1 MDPALWAELEGP
13 RDHIVAAIVR
23 FVPGAPP
30 PANVRIIARFGDIAT
45 IRVRRG
51 ELLALHAHPSVASLK
66 APRPM
71 VPDQPIGSRIGG
83 GASSVATMPGSLW
96 RTYRDGTREPRRQ
109 RSQRPGQRSLGTG
122 QPSGRG
128 VVVGLVDWG
137 CDFKHVN
144 FIARNGRTRLRALW
158 DQRGSGRG
166 SPSYGYGVVHNRR
179 AIDRALASDD
189 PFAELG
195 YDPIDADDD
204 DNGTHGTHVMDI
216 AAGVPNAGPGGVA
229 PGAEIVFVHLA
240 ALSWGPRHIASSVC
254 LLEAVDFISRV
265 AGAKPWVINLSLGS
279 HAGPH
284 DGTTLVEQ
292 ALDALVTSGP
302 GRVIVQSCG
311 NYGKRP
317 VHTAGRLAPGRRR
330 RLRWH
335 VDPSDQ
341 TPNEIELWYPG
352 RDSIAMNLI
361 APDGRTVARALP
373 DSHGT
378 IVDGTQQ
385 IGRFAHRR
393 GDPNNGDN
401 QATIILDPERARRG
415 PWQVELEALT
425 IADGHYHVWIE
436 RDEVTRGSQSRL
448 ARADFVPT
456 TTTGT
461 ICNGQHTISVGAY
474 DPQTRARAWFS
485 SIGPTRDGR
494 NKPDILAKGVGIVA
508 ARSDGSDDDQALVTT
523 KSGTSMASPHVAG
536 AVAVLLEAAQQP
548 LTAGEVKQILIET
561 GTPSGDGP
569 PLLNLR
575 AAVARVRGSSARREA
590 RAELTEAVPAT
601 TACCEDCAPPNFHP
615 QPLPAE
621 PAEVFDA
628 FLRGTSLS
636 EAARHL
642 RLVAMPGEHSILPV
656 RDTDIVVRRALGEGR
671 IATVGRIAELR
682 ETARSSFVPGYRA
695 PFDTLVLREGGAGGA
710 PPGPC
715 DSDSRPCAPNST
727 PTDPPKPKRTVDEWL
742 ALDTPPSTDDAAAA
756 RGIELATAKAK
767 NLHWWTEFGLDRVK
781 PLRGVDPTEFP
792 IAYANRTLKVQQF
805 LTAQAIDVKVLHRR
819 IVPDGIL
826 GADTLTLLH
835 HVAWYIDL
843 GFFRTDLV
851 ALGVAVERLGA
862 IGGKAAHKARI
873 TALPLEITYEWD
885 ATSTADKVLN
895 LYRRKHTDTAE
906 KRLALQTWLLGDLAK
921 TSWPPFDW
929 DTYIGLMRRLY
940 GSAPIRVRGGFL
952 RGYRRAEDE
961 DAAIVAKRDSAALAF
976 YIWQRDPTTEDREQ
990 LGVDIPQTTSG
1001 RKAVAEWSQS
1011 DGDPNVD
1018 MVILKYLPKITE
1030 DTRRATVNEWLLE
1043 LEAAERKRKEQNK
1056 ESLHI
1061 LAVNLVS
1068 RLDQTRSFIWE
1079 FHFADEA
1086 GPLVAYPPDV
1096 RTTFFDELTALGK
1109 LDAFYD
1115 AFADMVNFDNR
1126 AVAANLT
1133 KDTKYEKTAAYL
1145 KYLAA
1150 HRKKTEGIRKH
1161 AYDVEKQQIILDKNS
1176 DRVLRIGQQWSG
1188 VAGDVHP
1195 IYKRDQKI
1203 ERLKP
1208 ARQRELCK
1216 QTLKELTQLI
1226 AEAAATAKDGR
1237 DGTTTDS
1244 EKLLETAVNRAR
1256 DALVPP
1262 LSKDDVETISW
1273 EMSVRVT
1280 GLARRPIDG
1289 IERVQIE
1296 YEIVER
1302 INGGHWIP
1310 VPCSK
1315 RWRSEQEF
1323 GEELFFIF
1331 WEHFTRVMNWIAA
1344 VTIAVV
1350 AIAFLAMSGIGVALI
1365 RLAGGVRFV
1374 LANVLISEAIYVI
1387 TSGGEL
1393 SWEGFLQAALAG
1405 YLQALGFR
1413 AFAPVGNWLG
1423 GLVAGKA
1430 TGLMFLRAG
1439 ASWLV
1444 TKGVTGGGAFALQE
1458 VGTLF
1463 AMDMIVVLRGGSM
1476 SSWKDYVKTAGHG
1489 FLLGAALEIGLGTAI
1504 TGLGGALRGT
1514 VAHKLASALGRALSE
1529 TKQVLKGMSADAFI
1543 DLCIKAKLGF
1553 DDFVFG
1559 ASQGLSRFKAWLRDV
1574 VEDPALIAQ
1583 VAGDVSK
1590 QIEASAAA
1598 LAKKLKATPGAAW
1611 TGAKAAS
1618 KRAWSNIA
1626 TSFYADI
1633 IALSD
1638 VVLSDRAIF
1647 GLRRMLAEHGG
1658 ALKPSDLTT
1667 AMQKLRLAPKS
1678 ADGALALLGALD
1690 KEILEIVLKRDA
1702 LYAFIESKGLLSLI
1716 SRGVEMTVADLRTLF
1731 QRGFA
1736 GKLNEFDAWV
1746 AELDKLAADAQA
1758 SVLAAMRTHID
1769 SLSPA
1774 AAIALVKQGIALD
1787 AVRLAGVEAMA
1798 AGSSR
1803 TAMDALI
1810 ARAPKGLDE
1819 VLQHAGTTRA
1829 DAPALASLT
1838 REPDLV
1844 AGLIDS
1850 TMSAS
1855 ELARVLEASGRNP
1868 RFVDDLFRAIQP
1880 RPSRAALILEDLE
1893 HQGLERILR
1902 VAQGDQAAAKR
1913 LLETPERSRAFLRD
1927 AARATD
1933 DQAVRSAIRRGHF
1946 DPWATPKPMRAE
1958 FRGENTG
1965 SAPISPAFQTQ
1976 YFGAAERATLRVS
1989 VRNGKLWHPD
1999 GRPVDTSNMRTFFSG
2014 SGRAIYVMDLHGDIF
2029 LSQQQLHKVHHSSIL
2044 AGEPVGCAGEIQ
2056 VNNGTV
2062 TFVSNKSGHYWPTG
2076 AQFDAFLQE
2085 LENRGVVL
2093 PDRADPT
2100 KVRKY

>member
-23 FVPGAPP
+23 FVPGASP

-71 VPDQPIGSRIGG
+71 VPDRPTQ
-83 GASSVATMPGSLW
+83 
-96 RTYRDGTREPRRQ
+96 EPRRQ
-109 RSQRPGQRSLGTG
+109 RPQRRGFRSLGNG

-128 VVVGLVDWG
+128 VVMGIIDWG
-137 CDFKHVN
+137 CDFKHEN

-158 DQRGSGRG
+158 DQRGTGPR
-166 SPSYGYGVVHNRR
+166 SPAYGYGIVHTRR
-179 AIDRALASDD
+179 MIDRALASDD

-204 DNGTHGTHVMDI
+204 GNGTHGTHVMDI
-216 AAGVPNAGPGGVA
+216 AAGTPNVGPGGVA
-229 PGAEIVFVHLA
+229 PDTELVFVHLA

-254 LLEAVDFISRV
+254 LLEAVDFIARV
-265 AGAKPWVINLSLGS
+265 AGEKPWVINLSLGS

-284 DGTTLVEQ
+284 DGSTLVEL
-292 ALDALVTSGP
+292 ALDAVVTSGP

-317 VHTAGRLAPGRRR
+317 VHAAGRLEAGRRR

-341 TPNEIELWYPG
+341 TPNEIELWYRG
-352 RDSIAMNLI
+352 GDSIAMNLI
-361 APDGRTVARALP
+361 APDGRTIARALP
-373 DSHGT
+373 ESHGT

-401 QATIILDPERARRG
+401 QASIILDPERARRG

-448 ARADFVPT
+448 ARQDFVAT

-474 DPQTRARAWFS
+474 DPQTRQRAWFS
-485 SIGPTRDGR
+485 SMGPTRDGR
-494 NKPDILAKGVGIVA
+494 DKPDILAKGVGIVA
-508 ARSDGSDDDQALVTT
+508 ARSDGDNDARTPVTT

-536 AVAVLLEAAQQP
+536 AAAVLLEAARRP
-548 LTAGEVKQILIET
+548 LTAGEVKQILVET
-561 GTPSGDGP
+561 GTATPGGP

-575 AAVARVRGSSARREA
+575 AAVARVQGAAASRTPNVQIAQ
-590 RAELTEAVPAT
+590 AEVVAD
-601 TACCEDCAPPNFHP
+601 ACCANCTEPPP
-615 QPLPAE
+615 STRPLPSR

-628 FLRGTSLS
+628 FIRGNSLT
-636 EAARHL
+636 ETARHL
-642 RLVAMPGEHSILPV
+642 RVVAMPGEHSIWPV

-671 IATVGRIAELR
+671 IARIGRVAELR
-682 ETARSSFVPGYRA
+682 EQAPTNFRLGNRT
-695 PFDTLVLREGGAGGA
+695 PFDMLVLREGGSGAA

-715 DSDSRPCAPNST
+715 DSDSRPCSTAPT
-727 PTDPPKPKRTVDEWL
+727 ATDPPKPKRTVDEWL
-742 ALDTPPSTDDAAAA
+742 ALDTRPSADDAAAT
-756 RGIELATAKAK
+756 RGIDLATATAK
-767 NLHWWTEFGLDRVK
+767 NQRWWSELGLDRVK
-781 PLRGVDPTEFP
+781 PLRGLDPTEFP
-792 IAYANRTLKVQQF
+792 IAYANRTFKVQQF
-805 LTAQAIDVKVLHRR
+805 LTGQAIDVKVLHRR

-843 GFFRTDLV
+843 GFFRTDLM
-851 ALGVAVERLGA
+851 ALGVAIERVAA

-873 TALPLEITYEWD
+873 TALPLEVTYEWN
-885 ATSTADKVLN
+885 ATSTADKVIN

-921 TSWPPFDW
+921 TSWPPFEW

-940 GSAPIRVRGGFL
+940 GSAPVRVRGAFL

-961 DAAIVAKRDSAALAF
+961 DAEIVAKRDSGALPF
-976 YIWQRDPTTEDREQ
+976 YIWQRDPTTEDRDG
-990 LGVDIPQTTSG
+990 LGVAIPQTGSG
-1001 RKAVAEWSQS
+1001 RKAIAEWSQS

-1018 MVILKYLPKITE
+1018 MVILKYLPKIAE
-1030 DTRRATVNEWLLE
+1030 DTRRSAVNEWLLE

-1056 ESLHI
+1056 ESLHT

-1068 RLDQTRSFIWE
+1068 RLGQTRSFIWE

-1086 GPLVAYPPDV
+1086 GPLAVYPPDI

-1133 KDTKYEKTAAYL
+1133 KDTKYEQNASYQ

-1208 ARQRELCK
+1208 ARQRDLCK

-1226 AEAAATAKDGR
+1226 AEAAATAKDGK
-1237 DGTTTDS
+1237 DGTTTDP

-1280 GLARRPIDG
+1280 GLARRPRDG

-1315 RWRSEQEF
+1315 RWRTEQEF

-1344 VTIAVV
+1344 ITIAVV

-1365 RLAGGVRFV
+1365 RLAGGLRFV

-1393 SWEGFLQAALAG
+1393 TWEGFLQAALAG

-1413 AFAPVGNWLG
+1413 AFAPVGNWIG

-1463 AMDMIVVLRGGSM
+1463 AMDLIVVLRGGSM
-1476 SSWKDYVKTAGHG
+1476 SSWKDYVKAAGHG
-1489 FLLGAALEIGLGTAI
+1489 FVLGAALEIGLGTAI

-1514 VAHKLASALGRALSE
+1514 VAHKVASALSRALSD
-1529 TKQVLKGMSADAFI
+1529 TKQVLKGMSNDAFVE
-1543 DLCIKAKLGF
+1543 LCIKAKLGF

-1574 VEDPALIAQ
+1574 VDNPALIAQ
-1583 VAGDVSK
+1583 VADDVSK
-1590 QIEASAAA
+1590 QVEASASA
-1598 LAKKLKATPGAAW
+1598 LAKKLKATPGTAW
-1611 TGAKAAS
+1611 RSSKAAG
-1618 KRAWSNIA
+1618 KRAIDNIA

-1638 VVLSDRAIF
+1638 VVLSDRGIA
-1647 GLRRMLAEHGG
+1647 GLRRMLSEHGG
-1658 ALKPSDLTT
+1658 KLKPSDLTT
-1667 AMQKLRLAPKS
+1667 AMQKLRLSPKS

-1690 KEILEIVLKRDA
+1690 KEVLEVVLRRDA
-1702 LYAFIESKGLLSLI
+1702 LFAFMESKGLLSLI
-1716 SRGVEMTVADLRTLF
+1716 SRGAEMTVADLRTLF
-1731 QRGFA
+1731 QRGFG
-1736 GKLNEFDAWV
+1736 GKLSDFDAWV
-1746 AELDKLAADAQA
+1746 AELDKLPADAQA
-1758 SVLAAMRTHID
+1758 SVLAAMRTNID

-1803 TAMDALI
+1803 QAMDALI

-1819 VLQHAGTTRA
+1819 ILQHAGTTRA
-1829 DAPALASLT
+1829 DAPALAALT

-1855 ELARVLEASGRNP
+1855 ELARLLESSGRNP
-1868 RFVDDLFRAIQP
+1868 RFLDDLFRAVQP
-1880 RPSRAALILEDLE
+1880 RPSRATLILEDLE

-1902 VAQGDQAAAKR
+1902 VAQADQEAAKR
-1913 LLETPERSRAFLRD
+1913 LLATPERSRAFLRD

-1933 DQAVRSAIRRGHF
+1933 DQAVRTALRRGHF

-1965 SAPISPAFQTQ
+1965 TAPISPAFQTQ

-1999 GRPVDTSNMRTFFSG
+1999 GRPVDTANMRTFFSG
-2014 SGRAIYVMDLHGDIF
+2014 SGRAIYVMDLHGEMF
-2029 LSQQQLHKVHHSSIL
+2029 LSQQQLHKIHHSSVL

-2056 VNNGTV
+2056 VTNGTI
-2062 TFVSNKSGHYWPTG
+2062 TFVNNKSGHYWPTG

-2085 LENRGVVL
+2085 LEKRGAL
-2093 PDRADPT
+2093 IPDRTDPT
-2100 KVRKY
+2100 KVKKY